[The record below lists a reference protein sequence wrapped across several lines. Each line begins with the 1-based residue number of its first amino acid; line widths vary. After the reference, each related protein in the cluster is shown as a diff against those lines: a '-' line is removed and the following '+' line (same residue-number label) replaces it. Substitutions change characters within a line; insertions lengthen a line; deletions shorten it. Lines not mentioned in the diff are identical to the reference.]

1 MNPEMLERLCK
12 YVEDRLEMAVN
23 KLASE
28 GGKIDFDDAKFIEAL
43 THSLK
48 SIKTTLAMEG
58 YGNSEARGRD
68 SMGRYTSRDGY
79 YDRAGHY
86 PYAWDGGSYD
96 GRSYE
101 GRAYEGRAYRGRSRD
116 GSYEGRAMFGD
127 EKNELERMMR
137 ETNDERV
144 KRALQT
150 ALSQM

>member
-1 MNPEMLERLCK
+1 MNPDTLERLCK

-28 GGKIDFDDAKFIEAL
+28 GGKIDFEDAKFIEAL

-48 SIKTTLAMEG
+48 SIKTTMAMEG
-58 YGNSEARGRD
+58 YGYSEARGRD
-68 SMGRYTSRDGY
+68 SMGRFSSRNSYAYG
-79 YDRAGHY
+79 DRAGHY
-86 PYAWDGGSYD
+86 YPMAWDD
-96 GRSYE
+96 GSYE

-127 EKNELERMMR
+127 ERQELERMMR
-137 ETNDERV
+137 DTSDERV

-150 ALSQM
+150 ALAQM

>member
-1 MNPEMLERLCK
+1 MNPDTLERLCK

-28 GGKIDFDDAKFIEAL
+28 GGKIDFEDAKFIEAL

-48 SIKTTLAMEG
+48 SIKTTMAMEG
-58 YGNSEARGRD
+58 YGYSEARGRD
-68 SMGRYTSRDGY
+68 SMGRFSSRNSYAYG
-79 YDRAGHY
+79 DRAGHY
-86 PYAWDGGSYD
+86 YPMAWDDGS
-96 GRSYE
+96 
-101 GRAYEGRAYRGRSRD
+101 YEGRAYRGRSRD

-127 EKNELERMMR
+127 ERQELERMMR
-137 ETNDERV
+137 ESNDERV

>member
-1 MNPEMLERLCK
+1 MNPDTLERLCK

-28 GGKIDFDDAKFIEAL
+28 GGKIDFEDAKFIEAL

-48 SIKTTLAMEG
+48 SIKTTMAMEG
-58 YGNSEARGRD
+58 YGYSEARGRD
-68 SMGRYTSRDGY
+68 SMGRFASRNSY
-79 YDRAGHY
+79 ADRAGHY
-86 PYAWDGGSYD
+86 YPMAWDDGS
-96 GRSYE
+96 
-101 GRAYEGRAYRGRSRD
+101 YEGRAYRGRSRD

-127 EKNELERMMR
+127 ERQELERMMR
-137 ETNDERV
+137 DTSDERV